1 VSTVKE
7 EKTGHRYR
15 QAMATRQQ
23 IAVAA
28 RRLFAERGYLG
39 TTIAAIAAEA
49 DIPAPTIYSAFGT
62 KAKILEEITRSW
74 IAESGTQQHESSLAQ
89 PDPVRRLHMA
99 AHWHTRQMELGHD
112 VITIY
117 QEAARADPEMAL
129 VLKSVLDGRERAIG
143 KLIDS
148 LTEHLAAGLTRS
160 TAVDL
165 FVTCTLSEIY
175 RSLVLERGWPL
186 ADYER
191 WLGEL
196 LVAQLLSKVPPE
208 EGQSSAIP
216 DDPGQTSA

>member
-1 VSTVKE
+1 
-7 EKTGHRYR
+7 
-15 QAMATRQQ
+15 MATRQQ

-62 KAKILEEITRSW
+62 KAKILEEITRLW
-74 IAESGTQQHESSLAQ
+74 IAESGTQQQHEESLAQ

-99 AHWHTRQMELGHD
+99 AHWHTRQMELGYD

-143 KLIDS
+143 KLIGS
-148 LTEHLAAGLTRS
+148 LTEHLAAGLTRAS
-160 TAVDL
+160 AVDL

-175 RSLVLERGWPL
+175 RSLVLERGWPVG
-186 ADYER
+186 DYER

-216 DDPGQTSA
+216 DHPGQTSA

>member
-1 VSTVKE
+1 
-7 EKTGHRYR
+7 
-15 QAMATRQQ
+15 MATRQQ

-74 IAESGTQQHESSLAQ
+74 IAESGTQQQHESSLAQ
-89 PDPVRRLHMA
+89 PDPVRRLHIA

-117 QEAARADPEMAL
+117 LEAARADPDMAL
-129 VLKSVLDGRERAIG
+129 VLKSVLDARERAIG

-148 LTEHLAAGLTRS
+148 LTEHLAAGLTTP
-160 TAVDL
+160 TAMDL
-165 FVTCTLSEIY
+165 FLTCTLSEVY
-175 RSLVLERGWPL
+175 RSLVLERGWAPG
-186 ADYER
+186 DYER

-196 LVAQLLSKVPPE
+196 LVAQLLSKATSSA
-208 EGQSSAIP
+208 GQS
-216 DDPGQTSA
+216 

>member
-1 VSTVKE
+1 
-7 EKTGHRYR
+7 
-15 QAMATRQQ
+15 MATRQQ

-62 KAKILEEITRSW
+62 KAKILEEITRLW
-74 IAESGTQQHESSLAQ
+74 IGESGTQQQHEDSLAQ

-143 KLIDS
+143 KLIGS
-148 LTEHLAAGLTRS
+148 LTEHLAAGLTRAS
-160 TAVDL
+160 AMDL